1 MSVSPDLAGELVT
14 RAFDAWMSADCGGNG
29 PSIIFKRQPDVQCTS
44 LEYNLHAGNANVI
57 LFRDNGWPYA
67 DAQDTLALT
76 TLWFDRHTG
85 EIFDV
90 DVEINTTDFTFT
102 TGDTDV
108 GFNLLSTLQHETGHF
123 LASPTRPSK
132 TRRCSRCPT
141 RARRRAGNSPPT
153 MSPGSVRC
161 TRRGTVRPTPPE
173 PIPQDISPKCAKDQ
187 TTAKPATNDGGC
199 SIAPGAPRPMP
210 LGGLAFAFLASVT
223 GALRQNRRSRALRP
237 ALVAASAAPSRRR
250 RLLAQRLRAGCRRRP
265 AGASARQRRPPRVVR
280 DPAAVRQAKRRR
292 ARHELRHDR
301 VGGRRRDLAVDLRAT
316 ADLAW
321 LPLWAG
327 SGARDRF
334 YGLSPEQGL
343 AFSDDG
349 SCSWQRAGGAL
360 ASFIASDFFVDPA
373 GGDRVLAIAA
383 PFDPNAGVGPP
394 SIYESTDAGTTFAAT
409 PLYAAP
415 AGANLVGVEISRANP
430 LVVYAAMYTTLD
442 RHPRLLRSAD
452 GGRSWTERDIEAA
465 IGGNEFRILAV
476 DRADENLLYLLVKA
490 PGLESVA
497 VTRDAGETFE
507 TPIAISDGRITAF
520 ARLESGTVLVGS
532 ETTLANGAII
542 AAGYRSSDGART
554 FEPWR
559 LLPQPHL
566 LGLAERGGILY
577 LAGKNDTDGWAL
589 ATSHDEG
596 VTLTPLSIYQDV
608 VGIKPCVQSSCGT
621 QCRLVASLGIWTDDL
636 CTAAPTTPPQSSG
649 CHCETS
655 PTSPG
660 GCAAMSGAALL
671 GLVARR
677 RRRSR
682 S

>member
-1 MSVSPDLAGELVT
+1 MN
-14 RAFDAWMSADCGGNG
+14 ADCGGAG

-44 LEYNLHAGNANVI
+44 LEYSLHGGNANVI

-67 DAQDTLALT
+67 DAEDTLGLT

-102 TGDTDV
+102 TGDADV
-108 GFNLLSTLQHETGHF
+108 GFDLLSTLQHETGHF
-123 LASPTRPSK
+123 LGLAHSPVEDATMFAMPRQGSTAGRQLSADDVAGICAVYPAGDGAPDPACEPS
-132 TRRCSRCPT
+132 
-141 RARRRAGNSPPT
+141 
-153 MSPGSVRC
+153 
-161 TRRGTVRPTPPE
+161 
-173 PIPQDISPKCAKDQ
+173 PQEFSPKCAKDQ
-187 TTAKPATNDGGC
+187 TTAEPAKNDDGC

-210 LGGLAFAFLASVT
+210 LGGLAFALLAGVT
-223 GALRQNRRSRALRP
+223 GALRRRRRSRALRP
-237 ALVAASAAPSRRR
+237 ALVAGEAALSRRR
-250 RLLAQRLRAGCRRRP
+250 RLLAR
-265 AGASARQRRPPRVVR
+265 ASALVVVAALR
-280 DPAAVRQAKRRR
+280 GRAHANGALPASYGILLPSDKPSVVVLATNFGMI
-292 ARHELRHDR
+292 ESED
-301 VGGRRRDLAVDLRAT
+301 GGAT
-316 ADLAW
+316 W
-321 LPLWAG
+321 LWTCEQPQISLGYLYGLGPAP
-327 SGARDRF
+327 RDRL

-360 ASFIASDFFVDPA
+360 ASLVASDFFVEPA
-373 GGDRVLAIAA
+373 GGARVLAIAA
-383 PFDPNAGVGPP
+383 PLDPDAGVGPP

-430 LVVYAAMYTTLD
+430 LVVYAAMYTTPG

-452 GGRSWTERDIEAA
+452 GGRSWTERDLEAA

-490 PGLESVA
+490 PGLESVT

-507 TPIAISDGRITAF
+507 TPVAIKDGRVTTF

-608 VGIKPCVQSSCGT
+608 VGVKPCVQSSCGT
-621 QCRLVASLGIWTDDL
+621 QCRLVASLGIWTDAL
-636 CTAAPTTPPQSSG
+636 CTATPTPAPQSSG
-649 CHCETS
+649 CHCEAS

-677 RRRSR
+677 RRRWRRSR
-682 S
+682 CCFRHDARGDDRPPP